1 MCTSNENDR
10 RVARKNSTVL
20 AAHDNG
26 YDSTSCC
33 ISQMPKYGKGR
44 VSTTHSGKTTGPI
57 LINLDMQNYTPE
69 ATRHAN
75 FDFDPETSVVWA
87 NASLPLSFFSFLCQA
102 HRSHC
107 TSDLH
112 QICTRRSAQEN
123 SFWRSK
129 RCATKFSGS
138 TPQKTN
144 FE

>member
-87 NASLPLSFFSFLCQA
+87 NASLPLSFFLFFFSLPSPQVA
-102 HRSHC
+102 LYVRSAP
-107 TSDLH
+107 DLH
-112 QICTRRSAQEN
+112 A
-123 SFWRSK
+123 SF
-129 RCATKFSGS
+129 CARKFFLEV
-138 TPQKTN
+138 KTLCH
-144 FE
+144 